1 MNVKLVLLK
10 QSHYLQLRYQLMIRF
25 KVFLIALTFATPAL
39 ADELSY
45 SYSRLGNTVDS
56 VNSTTPG
63 TVLMG
68 GGRDV
73 DAALKWMCKLSG
85 NGDFLVLRATG
96 TDAYNS
102 YIKDMCPNENSVST
116 LIIPSRT
123 AASYASVA
131 DTINKAEAIWI
142 AGGDQ
147 SNYINFWKGTP
158 VQAAL
163 NDLIAKGVPIG
174 GTSAGLSVLTQFVYT
189 AQQSK
194 GVTSSQALTDP
205 FNRHMTF
212 DHDFVNIP
220 FLEGVIGDPHLFI
233 RDRMGRDFTF
243 LCRIYEN
250 GWSKEPRG
258 ISIDARTA
266 LMIDSKGH
274 SKVVGDGAVYFLQ
287 APGAPQACSSETPL
301 TYQDISVYRI
311 RQGAGT
317 VDLNNWQGSGGDGYS
332 VSIMEGALI
341 SKPTD
346 DDGYPY

>member
-1 MNVKLVLLK
+1 
-10 QSHYLQLRYQLMIRF
+10 MIRF
-25 KVFLIALTFATPAL
+25 KVFLIALIFSAPSL

-45 SYSRLGNTVDS
+45 AYYRLGSTVDS

-68 GGRDV
+68 GGKDV
-73 DAALKWMCKLSG
+73 DAALIWMCKLSG

-102 YIKDMCPNENSVST
+102 YIRDLCPKESSVST
-116 LIIPSRT
+116 LVIPSRI
-123 AASYASVA
+123 AASNAFVA

-147 SNYINFWKGTP
+147 SNYINFWKDTT
-158 VQAAL
+158 VQVAL
-163 NDLIAKGVPIG
+163 NDLIARGVPIG
-174 GTSAGLSVLTQFVYT
+174 GTSAGLNILTQFVYS

-194 GVTSSQALTDP
+194 GVTSSQALTNP

-220 FLEGVIGDPHLFI
+220 FLEGVIGDPHLFM

-243 LCRIYEN
+243 LCRMYEN

-258 ISIDARTA
+258 LSLEAQAA
-266 LMIDSKGH
+266 LMIDSKGQ
-274 SKVVGDGAVYFLQ
+274 SKAVGEGAVYFLQ

-301 TYQDISVYRI
+301 TYKDISVYRI
-311 RQGAGT
+311 RQDAGEF
-317 VDLNNWQGSGGDGYS
+317 DLNNWQGSGGSGYS
-332 VSIMEGALI
+332 VSVMEGALV
-341 SKPTD
+341 SKPAG
-346 DDGYPY
+346 DDGNPY